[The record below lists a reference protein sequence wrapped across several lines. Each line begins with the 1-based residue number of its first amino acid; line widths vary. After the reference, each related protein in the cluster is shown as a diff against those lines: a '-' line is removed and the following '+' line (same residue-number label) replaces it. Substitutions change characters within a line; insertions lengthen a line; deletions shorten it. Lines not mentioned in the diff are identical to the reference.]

1 MFLIQIFFFIII
13 KSILIR
19 SESFTSTTHLTHLLN
34 TEIALA
40 KKLETYLKQEYE
52 RLDHIEKFINVIKDE
67 IRQAQGNEEY
77 YFGNPVNSYLFI
89 KHLTTDWNSIED
101 ILPTDFAK
109 DMTSQ
114 WIFPTFEDYT
124 GSAMGL
130 MRLQDTYKLNT
141 SQLANGELSSKFKS
155 KRLSAFECYDL
166 GRVAY
171 TNGDFYHTL
180 MWMQEALDHLDTETN
195 NTSINKIDILDHLAY
210 ATSQQ
215 GNVEHALAIT
225 KEMLTIAPD
234 HARANN
240 NKVYYESIIKNR
252 TLTKQKRK
260 DDINMNDLTNLK
272 LKSIIS
278 NDKNYTINNERSDDD
293 LEEQELYEKLCRQ
306 NGAQLNPKHQA
317 KLFCRYR
324 HNNHPYLILKPIKE
338 EQLLDQPAIYLF
350 HDIMSDK
357 HIEEIKSLAL
367 PRLQRA
373 VVRDSATDTFK
384 PADYRICKSAWLRN
398 EDSPVVA
405 RLSRLI
411 EAVTNLSMITAEDL
425 QIANY
430 GVGGHY
436 EPHFDFA
443 RVSYSIKPW
452 CWLVNK
458 TLYEKFYN
466 KKKKKLCFTG
476 NRIATWL
483 TYLSNVEEGGATVFP
498 LVGGHLKPKKGSAAF
513 WYNLH
518 ASGEGDRS
526 TRHAGRVLVLNIFM
540 CIVLFPLSAC
550 PVLIGNKWVANKWIR
565 ERGQEFRRPCSLDP
579 KA

>member
-1 MFLIQIFFFIII
+1 MFLTQIFFFIVI
-13 KSILIR
+13 KSILID
-19 SESFTSTTHLTHLLN
+19 SESFTSTTHLTHLLK

-40 KKLETYLKQEYE
+40 KTLETYLEQEYE
-52 RLDHIEKFINVIKDE
+52 RLDHIEKFINIIKDE

-89 KHLTTDWNSIED
+89 KHLTNDWNNIEET
-101 ILPTDFAK
+101 LPTDFTK
-109 DMTSQ
+109 DITNK

-124 GSAMGL
+124 GSAIGL

-155 KRLSAFECYDL
+155 KRLSALECYDL

-171 TNGDFYHTL
+171 THGDFYHTL

-215 GNVEHALAIT
+215 GNVEHALAVT
-225 KEMLTIAPD
+225 KEILTIGTPD

-240 NKVYYESIIKNR
+240 NKIYYETIIRNR

-260 DDINMNDLTNLK
+260 DDMNMNDSTNLK
-272 LKSIIS
+272 LISTIS
-278 NDKNYTINNERSDDD
+278 NDQNYTINNERLDDD

-306 NGAQLNPKHQA
+306 NGAQLSPKHQA

-324 HNNHPYLILKPIKE
+324 HNNHPYLILQPIKE

-350 HDIMSDK
+350 HDIISDSN
-357 HIEEIKSLAL
+357 IEEIKSLAL

-373 VVRDSATDTFK
+373 VVRDSTTNTFK

-443 RVSYSIKPW
+443 R
-452 CWLVNK
+452 K
-458 TLYEKFYN
+458 TDNDAFSGLGV
-466 KKKKKLCFTG
+466 G

-483 TYLSNVEEGGATVFP
+483 TYMSDVEEGGATVFP

-518 ASGEGDRS
+518 TSGEGDRN
-526 TRHAGRVLVLNIFM
+526 TRHA
-540 CIVLFPLSAC
+540 AC
-550 PVLIGNKWVANKWIR
+550 PVLIGNKWVANQWIR
-565 ERGQEFRRPCSLDP
+565 ERGQEFRRPCSLNP
-579 KA
+579 MA

>member
-1 MFLIQIFFFIII
+1 MSKKTNI
-13 KSILIR
+13 
-19 SESFTSTTHLTHLLN
+19 ESFTSTTHLTHLLN
-34 TEIALA
+34 TEIVLA

-67 IRQAQGNEEY
+67 IRQAQRNEDY
-77 YFGNPVNSYLFI
+77 YFGNPVNAYLFI
-89 KHLTTDWNSIED
+89 KHLTIDWNNIEE

-109 DMTSQ
+109 DITHK
-114 WIFPTFEDYT
+114 WLFPTFEDYT

-141 SQLANGELSSKFKS
+141 SQLANGDLSSKFKS
-155 KRLSAFECYDL
+155 KRLSALECYDL

-225 KEMLTIAPD
+225 KEILTIGTPD
-234 HARANN
+234 HIRANN
-240 NKVYYESIIKNR
+240 NKFYYESIINNR
-252 TLTKQKRK
+252 TLAKQKRK
-260 DDINMNDLTNLK
+260 DDTDINESTNLK
-272 LKSIIS
+272 LISTIS
-278 NDKNYTINNERSDDD
+278 NIKNYTINNERSNDD

-306 NGAQLNPKHQA
+306 NGAQLSPKHQA

-324 HNNHPYLILKPIKE
+324 HNNHPYLILQPVKE
-338 EQLLDQPAIYLF
+338 EKLLEKPAIYLY
-350 HDIMSDK
+350 HDIMSDS
-357 HIEEIKSLAL
+357 HIEKLKSLAS

-373 VVRDSATDTFK
+373 VVRDSTTNTFK
-384 PADYRICKSAWLRN
+384 PADYRVCKSAWLRN
-398 EDSPVVA
+398 EDSPIVA

-411 EAVTNLSMITAEDL
+411 EAVTDLSMITAEDL

-443 RVSYSIKPW
+443 RKIENDAFSGLSA
-452 CWLVNK
+452 
-458 TLYEKFYN
+458 
-466 KKKKKLCFTG
+466 G

-483 TYLSNVEEGGATVFP
+483 TYMSDVEEGGATVFP

-518 ASGEGDRS
+518 PSGEGDRN
-526 TRHAGRVLVLNIFM
+526 TRHA
-540 CIVLFPLSAC
+540 AC

-565 ERGQEFRRPCSLDP
+565 ERGQEFRRPCLLDP
-579 KA
+579 MA

>member
-1 MFLIQIFFFIII
+1 MFVIQIFFFIII
-13 KSILIR
+13 KLILIH

-34 TEIALA
+34 TEIVLA
-40 KKLETYLKQEYE
+40 KKLEIYLKQEYE

-67 IRQAQGNEEY
+67 IRQAQRNEDY
-77 YFGNPVNSYLFI
+77 YFGNPVNAYLFI
-89 KHLTTDWNSIED
+89 KHLTIDWNNIEE
-101 ILPTDFAK
+101 ILPTEFAK
-109 DMTSQ
+109 DITHK
-114 WIFPTFEDYT
+114 WLFPTFEDYT

-141 SQLANGELSSKFKS
+141 SQLANGDLSSKFKS
-155 KRLSAFECYDL
+155 KRLSALECYDL

-225 KEMLTIAPD
+225 KEILTIAPD
-234 HARANN
+234 HIRANN
-240 NKVYYESIIKNR
+240 NKFYYESIINNR
-252 TLTKQKRK
+252 TLAKQKRK
-260 DDINMNDLTNLK
+260 DDTDINESTNLK
-272 LKSIIS
+272 LISTIS
-278 NDKNYTINNERSDDD
+278 NIKNYTINNERTNDD

-306 NGAQLNPKHQA
+306 NGAQLSPKHQA

-324 HNNHPYLILKPIKE
+324 HNNHPYLILQPVKE
-338 EQLLDQPAIYLF
+338 EKLLEKPAIYLY
-350 HDIMSDK
+350 HDIMSDS
-357 HIEEIKSLAL
+357 HIEKLKSLAS

-373 VVRDSATDTFK
+373 VVRDSTTNTFK
-384 PADYRICKSAWLRN
+384 PADYRVCKSAWLRN
-398 EDSPVVA
+398 EDSPIVA

-411 EAVTNLSMITAEDL
+411 EAVTDLSMITAEDL

-443 RVSYSIKPW
+443 RKIENDAFSGLSA
-452 CWLVNK
+452 
-458 TLYEKFYN
+458 
-466 KKKKKLCFTG
+466 G

-483 TYLSNVEEGGATVFP
+483 TYMSDVEEGGATVFP

-518 ASGEGDRS
+518 PSGEGDRN
-526 TRHAGRVLVLNIFM
+526 TRHA
-540 CIVLFPLSAC
+540 AC

-565 ERGQEFRRPCSLDP
+565 ERGQEFRRPCLLDP
-579 KA
+579 MA

>member
-1 MFLIQIFFFIII
+1 MFLTQIFFFIVI
-13 KSILIR
+13 KSILID
-19 SESFTSTTHLTHLLN
+19 SESFTSTTHLTHLLK

-40 KKLETYLKQEYE
+40 KTLETYLEQEYE
-52 RLDHIEKFINVIKDE
+52 RLDHIEKFINIIKDE

-89 KHLTTDWNSIED
+89 KHLTNDWNNIEET
-101 ILPTDFAK
+101 LPTDFTK
-109 DMTSQ
+109 DMTNK

-124 GSAMGL
+124 GSAIGL

-155 KRLSAFECYDL
+155 KRLSALECYDL

-171 TNGDFYHTL
+171 THGDFYHTL

-215 GNVEHALAIT
+215 GNVEHALAVT
-225 KEMLTIAPD
+225 KEILTIGTPD

-240 NKVYYESIIKNR
+240 NKIYYETIIRNR

-260 DDINMNDLTNLK
+260 DDMNMNDSTNLK
-272 LKSIIS
+272 LISTIS
-278 NDKNYTINNERSDDD
+278 NDQNYTINNERLDDD

-306 NGAQLNPKHQA
+306 NGAQLSPKHQA

-324 HNNHPYLILKPIKE
+324 HNNHPYLILQPIKE

-350 HDIMSDK
+350 HDIISDSN
-357 HIEEIKSLAL
+357 IEEIKSLAL

-373 VVRDSATDTFK
+373 VVRDSTTNTFK

-443 RVSYSIKPW
+443 R
-452 CWLVNK
+452 K
-458 TLYEKFYN
+458 TDNDAFSGLGV
-466 KKKKKLCFTG
+466 G

-483 TYLSNVEEGGATVFP
+483 TYMSDVEEGGATVFP

-518 ASGEGDRS
+518 TSGEGDRN
-526 TRHAGRVLVLNIFM
+526 TRHA
-540 CIVLFPLSAC
+540 AC
-550 PVLIGNKWVANKWIR
+550 PVLIGNKWVANQWIR
-565 ERGQEFRRPCSLDP
+565 ERGQEFRRPCSLNP
-579 KA
+579 MA

>member
-1 MFLIQIFFFIII
+1 MFLTQIFFFIVI
-13 KSILIR
+13 KSILIH
-19 SESFTSTTHLTHLLN
+19 SESFTSTTHLTHLLK

-40 KKLETYLKQEYE
+40 KTLETYLEQEYE
-52 RLDHIEKFINVIKDE
+52 RLDHIEKFINIIKDE

-89 KHLTTDWNSIED
+89 KHLTNDWNNIEET
-101 ILPTDFAK
+101 LPTDFTK
-109 DMTSQ
+109 DMTNK

-124 GSAMGL
+124 GSAIGL

-155 KRLSAFECYDL
+155 KRLSALECYDL

-171 TNGDFYHTL
+171 THGDFYHTL

-215 GNVEHALAIT
+215 GNVEHALAVT
-225 KEMLTIAPD
+225 KEILTIGTPD

-240 NKVYYESIIKNR
+240 NKVYYETIIRNR

-260 DDINMNDLTNLK
+260 DDMNMNDSTNLK
-272 LKSIIS
+272 LISTIS
-278 NDKNYTINNERSDDD
+278 NDQNYTINNERLDDD

-306 NGAQLNPKHQA
+306 NGAQLSPKHQA

-324 HNNHPYLILKPIKE
+324 HNNHPYLILQPIKE

-350 HDIMSDK
+350 HDIISDSN
-357 HIEEIKSLAL
+357 IEEIKSLAL

-373 VVRDSATDTFK
+373 VVRDSTTNTFK

-443 RVSYSIKPW
+443 R
-452 CWLVNK
+452 K
-458 TLYEKFYN
+458 TDNDAFSGLGV
-466 KKKKKLCFTG
+466 G

-483 TYLSNVEEGGATVFP
+483 TYMSDVEEGGATVFP

-518 ASGEGDRS
+518 TSGEGDRN
-526 TRHAGRVLVLNIFM
+526 TRHA
-540 CIVLFPLSAC
+540 AC
-550 PVLIGNKWVANKWIR
+550 PVLIGNKWVANQWIR
-565 ERGQEFRRPCSLDP
+565 ERGQEFRRPCSLNP
-579 KA
+579 MA

>member
-1 MFLIQIFFFIII
+1 MFVIQIFFFIII
-13 KSILIR
+13 KLILIH

-34 TEIALA
+34 TEIVLA

-67 IRQAQGNEEY
+67 IRQAQRNEDY
-77 YFGNPVNSYLFI
+77 YFGNPVNAYLFI
-89 KHLTTDWNSIED
+89 KHLTIDWNNIEE

-109 DMTSQ
+109 DITHK
-114 WIFPTFEDYT
+114 WLFPTFEDYT

-141 SQLANGELSSKFKS
+141 SQLANGDLSSKFKS
-155 KRLSAFECYDL
+155 KRLSALECYDL

-225 KEMLTIAPD
+225 KEILTIGTPD
-234 HARANN
+234 HIRANN
-240 NKVYYESIIKNR
+240 NKFYYESIINNR
-252 TLTKQKRK
+252 TLAKQKRK
-260 DDINMNDLTNLK
+260 DDTDINESTNLK
-272 LKSIIS
+272 LISTIS
-278 NDKNYTINNERSDDD
+278 NIKNYTINNERSNDD

-306 NGAQLNPKHQA
+306 NGAQLSPKHQA

-324 HNNHPYLILKPIKE
+324 HNNHPYLILQPVKE
-338 EQLLDQPAIYLF
+338 EKLLEKPAIYLY
-350 HDIMSDK
+350 HDIMSDS
-357 HIEEIKSLAL
+357 HIEKLKSLAS

-373 VVRDSATDTFK
+373 VVRDSTTNTFK
-384 PADYRICKSAWLRN
+384 PADYRVCKSAWLRN
-398 EDSPVVA
+398 EDSPIVA

-411 EAVTNLSMITAEDL
+411 EAVTDLSMITAEDL

-443 RVSYSIKPW
+443 RKIENDAFSGLSA
-452 CWLVNK
+452 
-458 TLYEKFYN
+458 
-466 KKKKKLCFTG
+466 G

-483 TYLSNVEEGGATVFP
+483 TYMSDVEEGGATVFP

-518 ASGEGDRS
+518 PSGEGDRN
-526 TRHAGRVLVLNIFM
+526 TRHA
-540 CIVLFPLSAC
+540 AC

-565 ERGQEFRRPCSLDP
+565 ERGQEFRRPCLLDP
-579 KA
+579 MA

>member
-1 MFLIQIFFFIII
+1 MSKKTNI
-13 KSILIR
+13 
-19 SESFTSTTHLTHLLN
+19 ESFTSTTHLTHLLN
-34 TEIALA
+34 TEIVLA
-40 KKLETYLKQEYE
+40 KKLEIYLKQEYE

-67 IRQAQGNEEY
+67 IRQAQRNEDY
-77 YFGNPVNSYLFI
+77 YFGNPVNAYLFI
-89 KHLTTDWNSIED
+89 KHLTIDWNNIEE

-109 DMTSQ
+109 DITHK
-114 WIFPTFEDYT
+114 WLFPTFEDYT

-141 SQLANGELSSKFKS
+141 SQLANGDLSSKFKS
-155 KRLSAFECYDL
+155 KRLSALECYDL

-225 KEMLTIAPD
+225 KEILTIAPD
-234 HARANN
+234 HIRANN
-240 NKVYYESIIKNR
+240 NKFYYESIINNR
-252 TLTKQKRK
+252 TLAKQKRK
-260 DDINMNDLTNLK
+260 DDTDINESTNLK
-272 LKSIIS
+272 LISTIS
-278 NDKNYTINNERSDDD
+278 NIKNYTINNERSNDD

-306 NGAQLNPKHQA
+306 NGAQLSPKHQA

-324 HNNHPYLILKPIKE
+324 HNNHPYLILQPVKE
-338 EQLLDQPAIYLF
+338 EKLLEKPAIYLY
-350 HDIMSDK
+350 HDIMSDS
-357 HIEEIKSLAL
+357 HIEKLKSLAS

-373 VVRDSATDTFK
+373 VVRDSTTNTFK
-384 PADYRICKSAWLRN
+384 PADYRVCKSAWLRN
-398 EDSPVVA
+398 EDSPIVA

-411 EAVTNLSMITAEDL
+411 EAVTDLSMITAEDL

-443 RVSYSIKPW
+443 RKIENDAFSGLSA
-452 CWLVNK
+452 
-458 TLYEKFYN
+458 
-466 KKKKKLCFTG
+466 G

-483 TYLSNVEEGGATVFP
+483 TYMSDVEEGGATVFP

-518 ASGEGDRS
+518 PSGEGDRN
-526 TRHAGRVLVLNIFM
+526 TRHA
-540 CIVLFPLSAC
+540 AC

-565 ERGQEFRRPCSLDP
+565 ERGQEFRRPCLLDP
-579 KA
+579 MA